1 MLRDFRP
8 YNERTEAERGAL
20 WDNFIISERMK
31 RSQNYRMELNFYYK
45 ILGHILLNILQIDHH
60 VVLYIHVPVC
70 CLYCG
75 KSLLIRS

>member
-70 CLYCG
+70 SLYCG